1 MSEAVFDKKRKIK
14 ESLWL
19 ILAFIP
25 FFNFLGFLYVGY
37 KAKRRAWTNR
47 GILFGALNLAA
58 AVAMTPS
65 GVSRTKS
72 VLYFF
77 IESTRNLEPAE
88 LAVRVFLAVIFI
100 AALVMELALNS
111 DYLKLRGIM
120 TAGEKPAHEL
130 ERNKAWRAKQ
140 SMPLIIFLFIVY
152 PLMSSISDLGSY
164 SCLTW
169 RSTDF
174 ARNAFTLAVSAFP
187 ILYAAERID
196 EKKWKRLPTV
206 YFICADVMTVIGA
219 SAFIFF
225 ADELNSNEVGQ
236 LYGALSNVCSVVT
249 LFLTMTVFLLCLL
262 WKESY
267 LERLAPE
274 YAYERQKYQCLNSVK
289 WRLLNSWWL
298 LLCVT
303 AYSSGA
309 ALIYA
314 GITSKKK
321 KTLLIGIAAF
331 VLTFVFAFPTLSA
344 MIAGNTAYRGYPNT
358 LAGFALNLQDLV
370 YYMAVL
376 LAFLSRPSYLSARAK
391 LSKGYASD
399 VERELDEMNAL
410 KLHEA
415 AARKRMQSEPETD
428 TADAP
433 HAVPGLSAEMR
444 TVDVPEQV
452 MDNAP
457 AEETAQGVIDINSCT
472 AQEMTRL
479 PGITIV
485 DAKRAVEH
493 RETQGRFKS
502 VDEFISFLKVKP
514 HFAVGIFEMA
524 EAGGSAAEEPKK
536 PLRRRLDI

>member
-47 GILFGALNLAA
+47 GILFGVLNFAA

-65 GVSRTKS
+65 GVSSHES
-72 VLYFF
+72 VLCLF
-77 IESTRNLEPAE
+77 IESTRNLESAE
-88 LAVRVFLAVIFI
+88 LAVRVFLAVIFA

-130 ERNKAWRAKQ
+130 VRNRAWRAKQ
-140 SMPLIIFLFIVY
+140 LIPLVIFLFVVL
-152 PLMSSISDLGSY
+152 PLMSSISELGSY
-164 SCLTW
+164 SCVTW

-174 ARNAFTLAVSAFP
+174 ARNAFALAVSAFP

-196 EKKWKRLPTV
+196 EKKWNRLPKA
-206 YFICADVMTVIGA
+206 YFISAVVMTAIGV

-225 ADELNSNEVGQ
+225 ADELKSKEVGQ
-236 LYGALSNVCSVVT
+236 LYGALSNVCSVIT
-249 LFLTMTVFLLCLL
+249 LFLTVTAFLLCLL

-274 YAYERQKYQCLNSVK
+274 YTYERQKYQCINSVK

-298 LLCVT
+298 LLC
-303 AYSSGA
+303 ANIYSSGA
-309 ALIYA
+309 ALIYE
-314 GITSKKK
+314 
-321 KTLLIGIAAF
+321 GIAARKKRNIF
-331 VLTFVFAFPTLSA
+331 VGIAALAL
-344 MIAGNTAYRGYPNT
+344 IAGTALPIIISGSRIFDENANT
-358 LAGFALNLQDLV
+358 LASFGLNLQDMV

-376 LAFLSRPSYLSARAK
+376 LAFLSRPTYLSARAK
-391 LSKGYASD
+391 LSNGYASD
-399 VERELDEMNAL
+399 VEREIDEMNAL

-415 AARKRMQSEPETD
+415 AARKRMQAEPETD

-433 HAVPGLSAEMR
+433 PAVPGLSAETR
-444 TVDVPEQV
+444 TVDIPEQV
-452 MDNAP
+452 IDSAP
-457 AEETAQGVIDINSCT
+457 AVETAQGVIDINSCT

-524 EAGGSAAEEPKK
+524 EAGGSAAAAEEPKK

>member
-14 ESLWL
+14 ESRWL

-47 GILFGALNLAA
+47 GILFGVLNFAA
-58 AVAMTPS
+58 AVVLTALRANGIGWIFNRTRILSTMAGAV
-65 GVSRTKS
+65 GVF
-72 VLYFF
+72 V
-77 IESTRNLEPAE
+77 
-88 LAVRVFLAVIFI
+88 AVIFV

-130 ERNKAWRAKQ
+130 VRNRAWRAKQ
-140 SMPLIIFLFIVY
+140 SMPLIIIPASAYLLLY
-152 PLMSSISDLGSY
+152 YTAKLSAY
-164 SCLTW
+164 SFYGW
-169 RSTDF
+169 KSFDF
-174 ARNAFTLAVSAFP
+174 ARFALALAASALP
-187 ILYAAERID
+187 ILYAAERIN

-206 YFICADVMTVIGA
+206 YFICAAVMTVIGA
-219 SAFIFF
+219 SVFILFGG
-225 ADELNSNEVGQ
+225 DPISTGD
-236 LYGALSNVCSVVT
+236 YIYRALIDICSVIV
-249 LFLTMTVFLLCLL
+249 LFMIVMALFLCLL
-262 WKESY
+262 CRESY

-274 YAYERQKYQCLNSVK
+274 YTYERQKYPCLNSVK

-298 LLCVT
+298 LLC
-303 AYSSGA
+303 ANIYSSGA
-309 ALIYA
+309 ALIYE
-314 GITSKKK
+314 
-321 KTLLIGIAAF
+321 GIAARKKRNVF
-331 VLTFVFAFPTLSA
+331 VGIAALAL
-344 MIAGNTAYRGYPNT
+344 IAGIALPIIISGSEIYVSELDT
-358 LAGFALNLQDLV
+358 LTYFGLHLRRMTYCFV
-370 YYMAVL
+370 VL
-376 LAFLSRPSYLSARAK
+376 LAFLSRPAYLSARAK

-415 AARKRMQSEPETD
+415 AARKRMQAEPETD
-428 TADAP
+428 TADALP
-433 HAVPGLSAEMR
+433 AVPGLSAEMR

-452 MDNAP
+452 MYSAP
-457 AEETAQGVIDINSCT
+457 AGETAQGVIDINSCT

-502 VDEFISFLKVKP
+502 VDEFVSFLKVKP

-524 EAGGSAAEEPKK
+524 SAGGSAAAEEPKK